1 MKVTQQDSRTIL
13 VRPESGAPFRV
24 PYRFFWNGHDRPAE
38 SIVLTTG
45 GGGARGTCE
54 VRAFFLFGEVRD
66 TLTSDAAGITL
77 LRTWSVKTPGTV
89 HLSIDV
95 EFEAPA
101 DLRWLFPG
109 VNAGSGLPSTPVSL
123 LGEKT
128 SYPAALYLS
137 MGKSGV
143 LLYSRTA
150 ACGGAPAGIGIGRAE
165 IEDEAP
171 RLRVEVRFPG
181 VEAPLGRVGP
191 VPMHTEEPVEAVI
204 ESPGSLERSHE
215 LFLAFAPRAEVALT
229 GAGSAWSRLMTA
241 SPKKRSP
248 EPPVDPAS
256 LRESLQGVIGT
267 HLWQRGGVVGVRE
280 VPGSPWLSS
289 SAGLGLAVA
298 LRRLFPRDGRLLEL
312 ALRLA
317 DFSLK
322 GQAPSGFFYDSYHLE
337 AEGWRG
343 VRGEAARTLLSVGQS
358 SRIAELLL
366 VLAADLARDNLPH
379 EKYFLAGL
387 RFSEFFLDGK
397 GRLGIPGSLCP
408 PGDRAP
414 ASGDRAP
421 ASGDRAPAS
430 GDRAPASGDRAPAS
444 PPAGGL
450 GGLELFFPL
459 ARVYEWTGR
468 DKHKKAL
475 DVLVKRFSTMPWDPF
490 QPPCSR
496 DGRGSDSTGALV
508 AARLYVEMRAL
519 GYKPVEPPVST
530 AAAAKARAAE
540 SARLFASLLVPWIRV
555 HTDAPGAGG
564 DTASP
569 GCLADSFARQRLLY
583 AGNETALL
591 LLKLARLVS
600 DTGISSLLKSV
611 ARLCCGSGHAVP
623 LGTAFFQHTRWDEKG
638 KPAEGR
644 GRRGPVDARRC
655 AAEVLAGLR
664 IAEEFPRL

>member
-13 VRPESGAPFRV
+13 VRPESGAAFSV
-24 PYRFFWNGHDRPAE
+24 PYRFFWNGHDRQAE

-45 GGGARGTCE
+45 AAGARGTCE

-77 LRTWSVKTPGTV
+77 LRSWSVKTPGTV
-89 HLSIDV
+89 RLSIDV
-95 EFEAPA
+95 EFDVPA

-109 VNAGSGLPSTPVSL
+109 VNAAGGLPSTPVSF

-137 MGKSGV
+137 MGKNGV
-143 LLYSRTA
+143 LLFSRTA
-150 ACGGAPAGIGIGRAE
+150 ECGGAPAGIGISRTE

-171 RLRVEVRFPG
+171 RLRVEIRFPG
-181 VEAPLGRVGP
+181 VEEPSGRIGPLPAHV
-191 VPMHTEEPVEAVI
+191 EEPAEAVI

-215 LFLAFAPRAEVALT
+215 IFLSFAPREEIALT
-229 GAGSAWSRLMTA
+229 GASSAWSRLMTA
-241 SPKKRSP
+241 QPKKRSR
-248 EPPVDPAS
+248 EQSADPAS
-256 LRESLQGVIGT
+256 CRDAVQGVMRT

-280 VPGSPWLSS
+280 LPGSPWLAS

-298 LRRLFPRDGRLLEL
+298 LRKLFPRDGRLLEL

-322 GQAPSGFFYDSYHLE
+322 GQVPSGFFYESYHLE
-337 AEGWRG
+337 AGEWRG

-366 VLAADLARDNLPH
+366 VLAADLARDDLPH

-387 RFSEFFLDGK
+387 RFAESFLDGK
-397 GRLGIPGSLCP
+397 GRLGLPGSLYP
-408 PGDRAP
+408 P
-414 ASGDRAP
+414 
-421 ASGDRAPAS
+421 
-430 GDRAPASGDRAPAS
+430 GDRAPAS
-444 PPAGGL
+444 PPAGAL

-459 ARVYEWTGR
+459 ARMHEWTGR
-468 DKHKKAL
+468 DKYKKAL
-475 DVLVKRFSTMPWDPF
+475 DVLVKRFSAMPCNSF

-496 DGRGSDSTGALV
+496 DGRGPDSTGALV

-555 HTDAPGAGG
+555 HTEAPGAGA

-569 GCLADSFARQRLLY
+569 GCLADSFVRQRLLY

-591 LLKLARLVS
+591 LLKLARLAS
-600 DTGISSLLKSV
+600 NAGISSLLKSL
-611 ARLCCGSGHAVP
+611 ARLCCSSGHAVP
-623 LGTAFFQHTRWDEKG
+623 LGTAFFQHTRWDENG
-638 KPAEGR
+638 KPEEGR

-655 AAEVLAGLR
+655 TAEVLAGLR
-664 IAEEFPRL
+664 IAEEFPRR

>member
-13 VRPESGAPFRV
+13 VRPESGAAFRV
-24 PYRFFWNGHDRPAE
+24 PYRFFWNGHDRQAE

-45 GGGARGTCE
+45 AGGARGAYE

-89 HLSIDV
+89 HMSIDV
-95 EFEAPA
+95 EFDAPT

-109 VNAGSGLPSTPVSL
+109 VSAAGGLPSTPISL

-128 SYPAALYLS
+128 SYPDALYLS
-137 MGKSGV
+137 MGKNGV
-143 LLYSRTA
+143 LLFSRTA
-150 ACGGAPAGIGIGRAE
+150 ACGSAPAGIGISRME
-165 IEDEAP
+165 IEDEAS
-171 RLRVEVRFPG
+171 RLWVEVRFPG
-181 VEAPLGRVGP
+181 VEEPSGRVGP
-191 VPMHTEEPVEAVI
+191 LPTHVEEPAEAVI

-215 LFLAFAPRAEVALT
+215 IFLVFAPQKEIALA
-229 GAGSAWSRLMTA
+229 GASSAWSRLMTA
-241 SPKKRSP
+241 PPRKRSP
-248 EPPVDPAS
+248 ELSVDPAS
-256 LRESLQGVIGT
+256 FREALQGVMRT
-267 HLWQRGGVVGVRE
+267 HLWQRGGAVGVRE
-280 VPGSPWLSS
+280 LPGSPWHAS

-298 LRRLFPRDGRLLEL
+298 LRRLFPGDGRLLEL

-322 GQAPSGFFYDSYHLE
+322 GQAPSGFFYESYHLE
-337 AEGWRG
+337 AGEWRG

-387 RFSEFFLDGK
+387 RFAEFFLDGK
-397 GRLGIPGSLCP
+397 GRLGIPGSLYQ

-414 ASGDRAP
+414 TLGDRAP
-421 ASGDRAPAS
+421 T
-430 GDRAPASGDRAPAS
+430 S

-450 GGLELFFPL
+450 GGLQLFFPL

-475 DVLVKRFSTMPWDPF
+475 DVLVKRFSTMPWDCF

-496 DGRGSDSTGALV
+496 DGRGPDSTGALV

-530 AAAAKARAAE
+530 AAAAKARSAE

-555 HTDAPGAGG
+555 HAESPGAGA

-591 LLKLARLVS
+591 LLKLARLAS
-600 DTGISSLLKSV
+600 DTGISSLLKSM
-611 ARLCCGSGHAVP
+611 ARLCCGSRRAVP

-638 KPAEGR
+638 KPEEGR